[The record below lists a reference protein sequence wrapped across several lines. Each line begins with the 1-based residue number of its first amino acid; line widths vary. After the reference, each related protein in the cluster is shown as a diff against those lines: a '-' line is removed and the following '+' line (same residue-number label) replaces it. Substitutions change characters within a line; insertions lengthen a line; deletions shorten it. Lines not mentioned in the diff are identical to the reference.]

1 RALEGGFGMRL
12 LAIACV
18 LMTAACTTGPNIG
31 ANVGISPGG
40 VTVNPSVSGR
50 VGNVG
55 VSVTP

>member
-1 RALEGGFGMRL
+1 MRI
-12 LAIACV
+12 LAIACIV
-18 LMTAACTTGPNIG
+18 LTAACTGGPNIG

-50 VGNVG
+50 VGGVG